1 MLAIITTV
9 LIDVS
14 FRCHF
19 ISYSTCLIV
28 RYRYPIFGRLEFSL
42 RALVPSTVR
51 SDCSFGT
58 VAVPLG
64 LHNPNVTAH
73 PHNTLLR
80 LWATSGVF
88 MSLFCE
94 NGEYPDER
102 SDGWE
107 RYFNLTYTLI
117 PTALCQYVFNLF
129 QTCLYSECASYVD
142 QRWRLSPPRTASLYD
157 ALCSTLLI
165 AQLRPGVLLC
175 QTQLSATLRV

>member
-94 NGEYPDER
+94 NGEYPDDR

-107 RYFNLTYTLI
+107 RAVAQLLEPVWGELNLQARSLQPHWQDLFHVRART
-117 PTALCQYVFNLF
+117 LF
-129 QTCLYSECASYVD
+129 QSFMSSHLRQTEDTKNLQSKIFLSY
-142 QRWRLSPPRTASLYD
+142 
-157 ALCSTLLI
+157 
-165 AQLRPGVLLC
+165 
-175 QTQLSATLRV
+175 